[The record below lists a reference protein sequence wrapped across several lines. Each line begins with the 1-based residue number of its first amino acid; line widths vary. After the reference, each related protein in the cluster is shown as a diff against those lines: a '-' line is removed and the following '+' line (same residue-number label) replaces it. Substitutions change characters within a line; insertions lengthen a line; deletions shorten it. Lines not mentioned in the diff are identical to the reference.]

1 MRKAVLLI
9 NLGTPD
15 SPNRGDVARYLR
27 EFLMDR
33 RVIDIPAL
41 PRNLLVKGII
51 APFRSGK
58 SSKAYKELWT
68 DRGSPLLYHL
78 EDLHKKMDEAL
89 QGLDVY
95 YAMRYQNP
103 SLPNV
108 LKEIEKKAYQKIIVL
123 PLYPQYASSTTGSTI
138 ERVMEIVK
146 KWEVVPSI
154 NFVAHFYTH
163 PSYINAVVESAKKY
177 NTKDYDK
184 VVFSYHGVPIRHIN
198 KSCKVPGCK
207 ESDCISIHNQSR
219 LYCYRSA
226 CYETTR
232 RIAEKIGLAE
242 ADYQV
247 VFQSRLGR
255 DPWLQPY
262 AEETIVNMAKSG
274 IKKLL
279 VFSPAFVSDCLET
292 TIEIAEEYQEVFEE
306 NGGEKIQLVESL
318 NANDYWVNAL
328 VDIIKDH
335 E

>member
-89 QGLDVY
+89 QGMDVY

-232 RIAEKIGLAE
+232 RIAEKIGLTD

>member
-78 EDLHKKMDEAL
+78 EDLHKKIDEAL
-89 QGLDVY
+89 QGMDVY

-184 VVFSYHGVPIRHIN
+184 VVFSYHGLPIRHIN

-232 RIAEKIGLAE
+232 RIAEKIGLTE

-292 TIEIAEEYQEVFEE
+292 TIEIAEEYQEVFED

>member
-78 EDLHKKMDEAL
+78 EDLHKKIDEAL
-89 QGLDVY
+89 QGMDVY

-163 PSYINAVVESAKKY
+163 PSYINAVAESAKKY
-177 NTKDYDK
+177 NIKDYDK

>member
-68 DRGSPLLYHL
+68 DRGSPLMYHL
-78 EDLHKKMDEAL
+78 EDLHKKIDEAL
-89 QGLDVY
+89 QGMDVY

-154 NFVAHFYTH
+154 NFVAHFYKH

-177 NTKDYDK
+177 NTKD
-184 VVFSYHGVPIRHIN
+184 
-198 KSCKVPGCK
+198 
-207 ESDCISIHNQSR
+207 
-219 LYCYRSA
+219 
-226 CYETTR
+226 
-232 RIAEKIGLAE
+232 
-242 ADYQV
+242 
-247 VFQSRLGR
+247 
-255 DPWLQPY
+255 
-262 AEETIVNMAKSG
+262 
-274 IKKLL
+274 
-279 VFSPAFVSDCLET
+279 
-292 TIEIAEEYQEVFEE
+292 
-306 NGGEKIQLVESL
+306 
-318 NANDYWVNAL
+318 
-328 VDIIKDH
+328 
-335 E
+335 

>member
-89 QGLDVY
+89 QGMDVY